1 MGAVFGR
8 DRYDTYHVMS
18 HIMNM
23 RAILGAQ
30 TNSSIHGGRIAG
42 TDTRNLPVSTARICR
57 HIGTLL
63 AAADRGQQGC
73 NVVASCS
80 LLVFRVVSAPGT
92 TYPAAPASSGIA
104 DQPLPLHRKR

>member
-1 MGAVFGR
+1 MFGR
-8 DRYDTYHVMS
+8 DRHDTYRDLIV
-18 HIMNM
+18 IMLC
-23 RAILGAQ
+23 IPGAQ
-30 TNSSIHGGRIAG
+30 VVIRSIHGGRIAG

-73 NVVASCS
+73 SVVASCS